1 MIMQSSL
8 QWYGRVTR
16 QDINFQIQEVMELEI
31 AGKGEEGSTIEMV
44 GRIMECMEKDL
55 DQCDLRREDAY
66 DQEKW

>member
-55 DQCDLRREDAY
+55 DRCDSRREDAY